1 MTHESEKPAVQ
12 PSLFTFR
19 ATTRLLVGEGS
30 ISKLGAV
37 AKELNGKRAL
47 IVSDTGVLAA
57 GHTIA
62 GVNSLKASG
71 FETTVFS
78 EFTENPTTRQV
89 ETGTA
94 FAKAFGPDLIIGL
107 GGGSSMDCAKG
118 INFLLCCGG
127 KMEDYQ
133 GRGTTGR
140 PLLPSIGCPTTAG
153 TGSETQSFALISDA
167 QTGEKLACGDP
178 NAAFRVAILD
188 PCLTVTQPARVTA
201 LTGIDALSHALESHV
216 STKATP
222 ASRVFSREAWKL
234 LTKNLPDVFR
244 NPTDI
249 HARSAV
255 QLGAAWAGLAIENAM
270 LGAAHGA
277 ANPLTARYKV
287 AHGQAVGL
295 MLPHIIRFNGKVAQD
310 QYRDLAAIAGLS
322 TIVPEDSL
330 ADWIHALLK
339 TTGLYQSLDDVIGT
353 YTKTNEIERLAQE
366 ASIQWT
372 SSFNPRPCSSEDFI
386 NLYQR
391 ASAKA

>member
-12 PSLFTFR
+12 PSLFAFR
-19 ATTRLLVGEGS
+19 ANTRLLVGEGC
-30 ISKLGAV
+30 IAKLGAV
-37 AKELNGKRAL
+37 AKDLNGKRAL
-47 IVSDTGVLAA
+47 IVSDAGVLAA
-57 GHTIA
+57 GHTNA
-62 GVNSLKASG
+62 GVTSLKTSG

-78 EFTENPTTRQV
+78 DFTENPTTRQV
-89 ETGTA
+89 EAGTA
-94 FAKAFGPDLIIGL
+94 FAKAFGPDLIVGL

-188 PCLTVTQPARVTA
+188 PCLTVTQPTRVTA

-234 LTKNLPDVFR
+234 LTKNLPEVFR

-249 HARSAV
+249 RARSAV

-322 TIVPEDSL
+322 TDVPEVSL
-330 ADWIHALLK
+330 ADWIHTLLK
-339 TTGLYQSLDDVIGT
+339 TTGLYQSLGDVIGAHT
-353 YTKTNEIERLAQE
+353 EMNEIKRLAQE

-372 SSFNPRPCSSEDFI
+372 SSFNPRPCSSADFI
-386 NLYQR
+386 DLYQR

>member
-12 PSLFTFR
+12 PSSFTFR
-19 ATTRLLVGEGS
+19 ANTRLVVGEGRVAE
-30 ISKLGAV
+30 LGNV
-37 AKELNGKRAL
+37 AQELGGSRVL
-47 IVSDTGVLAA
+47 IVSDAGVLAA
-57 GHTIA
+57 GHTSA
-62 GVNSLKASG
+62 GVASLKASG

-89 ETGTA
+89 EAGTA
-94 FAKAFGPDLIIGL
+94 FAKAFNPDLIVGL

-167 QTGEKLACGDP
+167 QTGAKLACGDP

-216 STKATP
+216 STEATP
-222 ASRVFSREAWKL
+222 ASRVFSREGWKL

-249 HARSAV
+249 RARSAV

-295 MLPHIIRFNGKVAQD
+295 MLPHIIRFNGKVAQA
-310 QYRDLAAIAGLS
+310 QYVELAAIAGLS
-322 TIVPEDSL
+322 TDVPDASL
-330 ADWIHALLK
+330 ADWIHTLLK
-339 TTGLYQSLDDVIGT
+339 MTGLYQSLGDVIGT
-353 YTKTNEIERLAQE
+353 HTETNEIERLAQE
-366 ASIQWT
+366 ASMQWT
-372 SSFNPRPCSSEDFI
+372 SSFNPRPCSSADFI
-386 NLYQR
+386 DLYQR

>member
-1 MTHESEKPAVQ
+1 MIHESEKPAVQ
-12 PSLFTFR
+12 PSSFTFR
-19 ATTRLLVGEGS
+19 ANTRLVVGEGS
-30 ISKLGAV
+30 VAELGEV
-37 AKELNGKRAL
+37 AQELGGSRVL
-47 IVSDTGVLAA
+47 IVSDAGVLAA
-57 GHTIA
+57 GHTSA
-62 GVNSLKASG
+62 GVASLKASG

-89 ETGTA
+89 EAGTA
-94 FAKAFGPDLIIGL
+94 FAKAFEPDLIVGL

-133 GRGTTGR
+133 GRGSIGR

-216 STKATP
+216 RTEATP
-222 ASRVFSREAWKL
+222 ASRVFSREAWTL

-249 HARSAV
+249 RARSAV

-310 QYRDLAAIAGLS
+310 QYVELAAIAGLS
-322 TIVPEDSL
+322 TDVPDASL
-330 ADWIHALLK
+330 ADWIHRMLEM
-339 TTGLYQSLDDVIGT
+339 TGLCQSLCDVIGT
-353 YTKTNEIERLAQE
+353 HTETNEIERLAQE
-366 ASIQWT
+366 ASMQWT
-372 SSFNPRPCSSEDFI
+372 SSFNPRPCSSADFI
-386 NLYQR
+386 DLYQR

>member
-12 PSLFTFR
+12 PSSFTFR
-19 ATTRLLVGEGS
+19 ANTRLVVGEGS
-30 ISKLGAV
+30 VAELGEV
-37 AKELNGKRAL
+37 AQELGGSRVL
-47 IVSDTGVLAA
+47 IVSDAGVLAA
-57 GHTIA
+57 GHTSA
-62 GVNSLKASG
+62 GVASLKASG

-89 ETGTA
+89 EAGTA
-94 FAKAFGPDLIIGL
+94 FAKAFEPDLIVGL

-133 GRGTTGR
+133 GRGSIGR

-216 STKATP
+216 STEATP
-222 ASRVFSREAWKL
+222 ASRVFSREAWTL

-249 HARSAV
+249 RARSAV

-310 QYRDLAAIAGLS
+310 QYVELAAIAGLS
-322 TIVPEDSL
+322 TDVPDASL
-330 ADWIHALLK
+330 ADWIHRMLEM
-339 TTGLYQSLDDVIGT
+339 TGLCQSLCDVIGT
-353 YTKTNEIERLAQE
+353 HTETNEIERLAQE
-366 ASIQWT
+366 ASMQWT
-372 SSFNPRPCSSEDFI
+372 SSFNPRPCSSADFI
-386 NLYQR
+386 DLYQR

>member
-12 PSLFTFR
+12 PSSFTFR
-19 ATTRLLVGEGS
+19 ANTRLVIGEGS
-30 ISKLGAV
+30 VAELGEV
-37 AKELNGKRAL
+37 AQEIGGTRVL
-47 IVSDTGVLAA
+47 IVSDAGVLAA
-57 GHTIA
+57 GHTSA
-62 GVNSLKASG
+62 GVASLKASG

-89 ETGTA
+89 EAGTA
-94 FAKAFGPDLIIGL
+94 FAKAFEPDLIVGL

-133 GRGTTGR
+133 GRGTIGR

-216 STKATP
+216 STEATP
-222 ASRVFSREAWKL
+222 ASRVFSREAWTL

-277 ANPLTARYKV
+277 ANPLTARFKV

-295 MLPHIIRFNGKVAQD
+295 MLPHIIRFNGKVVHD
-310 QYRDLAAIAGLS
+310 QYVELAAIAGLS
-322 TIVPEDSL
+322 TDVPDASL
-330 ADWIHALLK
+330 ADWIQRLLK
-339 TTGLYQSLDDVIGT
+339 MTGLCQSLRDVIGT
-353 YTKTNEIERLAQE
+353 HTETNEIERLAQE
-366 ASIQWT
+366 ASMQWT
-372 SSFNPRPCSSEDFI
+372 SSFNPRPCSSADFI
-386 NLYQR
+386 DLYQR

>member
-12 PSLFTFR
+12 PSSFTFR
-19 ATTRLLVGEGS
+19 ANTRLVVGEGS
-30 ISKLGAV
+30 VAELGEV
-37 AKELNGKRAL
+37 AQEIGGTRVL
-47 IVSDTGVLAA
+47 IVSDAGVLAA
-57 GHTIA
+57 GHTSA
-62 GVNSLKASG
+62 GVASLKASG

-89 ETGTA
+89 EAGTA
-94 FAKAFGPDLIIGL
+94 FAKAFEPDLIVGL

-133 GRGTTGR
+133 GRGTIGR

-216 STKATP
+216 STEATP
-222 ASRVFSREAWKL
+222 ASRVFSREAWTL

-277 ANPLTARYKV
+277 ANPLTARFKV

-295 MLPHIIRFNGKVAQD
+295 MLPHIIRFNGKVVHD
-310 QYRDLAAIAGLS
+310 QYVELAAIAGLS
-322 TIVPEDSL
+322 TDVPDASL
-330 ADWIHALLK
+330 ADWIQRLLK
-339 TTGLYQSLDDVIGT
+339 MTGLCQSLRDVIGT
-353 YTKTNEIERLAQE
+353 HTETNEIERLAQE
-366 ASIQWT
+366 ASMQWT
-372 SSFNPRPCSSEDFI
+372 SSFNPRPCSSADFI
-386 NLYQR
+386 DLYQR

>member
-12 PSLFTFR
+12 PSSFTFR
-19 ATTRLLVGEGS
+19 ANTRLVVGEGS
-30 ISKLGAV
+30 VAELGDV
-37 AKELNGKRAL
+37 AQELGGTRVL
-47 IVSDTGVLAA
+47 IVSDAGVLAA
-57 GHTIA
+57 GHTSA
-62 GVNSLKASG
+62 GVASLKASG

-89 ETGTA
+89 EAGTA
-94 FAKAFGPDLIIGL
+94 FAKAFEPDLIVGL

-133 GRGTTGR
+133 GRGTTGL

-188 PCLTVTQPARVTA
+188 PCLTVTQPTRVTA

-222 ASRVFSREAWKL
+222 ASRVFSREAWTL

-249 HARSAV
+249 RARSAV

-277 ANPLTARYKV
+277 ANPLTARFKV

-295 MLPHIIRFNGKVAQD
+295 MLPHIIRFNGLVVRD
-310 QYRDLAAIAGLS
+310 QYVELAAIAGLS
-322 TIVPEDSL
+322 TGVPDASL
-330 ADWIHALLK
+330 ADWIHRLLK
-339 TTGLYQSLDDVIGT
+339 MTGLRQSLSDIIGT
-353 YTKTNEIERLAQE
+353 NAETNEIERLAQE
-366 ASIQWT
+366 ASMQWT
-372 SSFNPRPCSSEDFI
+372 SSFNPRPCSSADFI
-386 NLYQR
+386 DLYQR

>member
-12 PSLFTFR
+12 PSSFTFR
-19 ATTRLLVGEGS
+19 ANTRLVVGEGS
-30 ISKLGAV
+30 VAELGEV
-37 AKELNGKRAL
+37 AQELGGTRVL
-47 IVSDTGVLAA
+47 IVSDAGVLAA
-57 GHTIA
+57 GHTSA
-62 GVNSLKASG
+62 GVASLKASG
-71 FETTVFS
+71 LETTVFS

-89 ETGTA
+89 EAGTA
-94 FAKAFGPDLIIGL
+94 FAKAFEPDLIVGL

-216 STKATP
+216 STEATP
-222 ASRVFSREAWKL
+222 ASRVFSREAWTL

-277 ANPLTARYKV
+277 ANPLTARFKV

-295 MLPHIIRFNGKVAQD
+295 MLPHIIRFNGKVVHD
-310 QYRDLAAIAGLS
+310 QYVELAAIAGLS
-322 TIVPEDSL
+322 TDVPDASL
-330 ADWIHALLK
+330 ADWIQRLLK
-339 TTGLYQSLDDVIGT
+339 MTGLCQSLCDVIGT
-353 YTKTNEIERLAQE
+353 HTETNEIERLAQE
-366 ASIQWT
+366 ASMQWT
-372 SSFNPRPCSSEDFI
+372 SSFNPRPCSSADFI
-386 NLYQR
+386 DLYQR

>member
-12 PSLFTFR
+12 PSFFTFR
-19 ATTRLLVGEGS
+19 TNTRLVVGEGRVAE
-30 ISKLGAV
+30 LGNV
-37 AKELNGKRAL
+37 AQELGGSRVL
-47 IVSDTGVLAA
+47 IVSDAGVLAA
-57 GHTIA
+57 GHTSA
-62 GVNSLKASG
+62 GVASLEASG
-71 FETTVFS
+71 FETAVFS

-89 ETGTA
+89 ELGTA
-94 FAKAFGPDLIIGL
+94 FAKAFNPDLIVGL

-127 KMEDYQ
+127 KMEDHQ

-153 TGSETQSFALISDA
+153 TGSETQSFTLISDA

-216 STKATP
+216 STEATP

-249 HARSAV
+249 RARSAV
-255 QLGAAWAGLAIENAM
+255 QLGAAWAGLTIENAM

-277 ANPLTARYKV
+277 ANPLTAHYQV

-295 MLPHIIRFNGKVAQD
+295 MLPHIIRFNGKVAQA
-310 QYRDLAAIAGLS
+310 QYEELAAIAGLS
-322 TIVPEDSL
+322 TDVPDASI
-330 ADWIHALLK
+330 ANWIHTLLK
-339 TTGLYQSLDDVIGT
+339 MTGLYQSLGDVIGT
-353 YTKTNEIERLAQE
+353 HTEMNEIERLAQE
-366 ASIQWT
+366 ASMQWT
-372 SSFNPRPCSSEDFI
+372 SSFNPRPCSSADFI
-386 NLYQR
+386 DLYQR

>member
-57 GHTIA
+57 GHTSA

-71 FETTVFS
+71 LETTVFS

-216 STKATP
+216 STEATP
-222 ASRVFSREAWKL
+222 ASRVFSREAWTL

-249 HARSAV
+249 RARSAV

-295 MLPHIIRFNGKVAQD
+295 MLPHIIRFNGKVAQA
-310 QYRDLAAIAGLS
+310 QYVELAAIAGLS
-322 TIVPEDSL
+322 TDVPDASL
-330 ADWIHALLK
+330 ADWIHTLLK
-339 TTGLYQSLDDVIGT
+339 MTGLYQSLGDVIGT
-353 YTKTNEIERLAQE
+353 HTETNEIKRLAQE
-366 ASIQWT
+366 ASMQWT
-372 SSFNPRPCSSEDFI
+372 SSFNPRPCSSADFI
-386 NLYQR
+386 DLYQR

>member
-1 MTHESEKPAVQ
+1 
-12 PSLFTFR
+12 
-19 ATTRLLVGEGS
+19 
-30 ISKLGAV
+30 
-37 AKELNGKRAL
+37 
-47 IVSDTGVLAA
+47 
-57 GHTIA
+57 
-62 GVNSLKASG
+62 
-71 FETTVFS
+71 
-78 EFTENPTTRQV
+78 
-89 ETGTA
+89 
-94 FAKAFGPDLIIGL
+94 
-107 GGGSSMDCAKG
+107 MDCAKG

-216 STKATP
+216 STEATP

-249 HARSAV
+249 RARSAV

-295 MLPHIIRFNGKVAQD
+295 MLPHIIRFNGKVAQA
-310 QYRDLAAIAGLS
+310 QYVELAAIAGLG
-322 TIVPEDSL
+322 TDVPDASL
-330 ADWIHALLK
+330 ADWIHTLLK
-339 TTGLYQSLDDVIGT
+339 TTGLYQSLGDVIGT
-353 YTKTNEIERLAQE
+353 HTETNEIERLAQE
-366 ASIQWT
+366 ASMQWT
-372 SSFNPRPCSSEDFI
+372 SSFNPRPCSSADFI
-386 NLYQR
+386 DLYQR